1 MTREQRIATTFVEL
15 ADSLVDDFDVVDLM
29 VLLTER
35 CVELLDASSA
45 GLLLADPSGNLNL
58 MAATNETTEAVELFQ
73 VQRDEGPCRDCFHSG
88 APVSTVDLAS
98 AADRWPVFAPVAAR
112 AGLRA
117 VHAIPMRLRG
127 IVLGAL
133 GLFRIEPVPLE
144 RSELAT
150 AQALADVAS
159 IAILSSRGLRDAHVL
174 ADQLEST
181 LNSRIAVEQAKGIVA
196 ERLQCGMDEAFAR
209 LRLFARANRTGVTK
223 VAFAVV
229 DGSLST
235 QALTTR

>member
-73 VQRDEGPCRDCFHSG
+73 VQRDEGPCRDCFHTG
-88 APVSTVDLAS
+88 VPVSAIDLAS
-98 AADRWPVFAPVAAR
+98 AGGRWPVFAPVAAR

-127 IVLGAL
+127 IVLGSL

-144 RSELAT
+144 RTELAT

-159 IAILSSRGLRDAHVL
+159 IAILSSRGLSDAHVL
-174 ADQLEST
+174 ADQLQST

-196 ERLQCGMDEAFAR
+196 EHLQCGMDEAFAR
-209 LRLFARANRTGVTK
+209 LRRFARANRTGVTK

-229 DGSLST
+229 DGSLSA
-235 QALTTR
+235 QMLPAG

>member
-1 MTREQRIATTFVEL
+1 MTREQRIASTFVEL

-35 CVELLDASSA
+35 CVELLDVSSA
-45 GLLLADPSGNLNL
+45 GLLLADPVGRLNL
-58 MAATNETTEAVELFQ
+58 MAATDEAVETVALFQ
-73 VQRDEGPCRDCFHSG
+73 IQRDEGPCRDCFHSG
-88 APVSTVDLAS
+88 VRESTTDLA
-98 AADRWPVFAPVAAR
+98 AAGARWPLFAPVAAR

-127 IVLGAL
+127 VVLGSL
-133 GLFRIEPVPLE
+133 GLFRIQPVPLE
-144 RSELAT
+144 PSELAT

-159 IAILSSRGLRDAHVL
+159 IAILSSRGIRDAHVL
-174 ADQLEST
+174 ADQLAST

-196 ERLQCGMDEAFAR
+196 EHLGCGMDEAFGR
-209 LRLFARANRTGVTK
+209 LRLYARANQTGVTI
-223 VAFAVV
+223 VAQALV

-235 QALTTR
+235 DELRAR